1 MNKKLLILIPAYN
14 VEKFIEKVLYSIP
27 NNLLKTNKVKI
38 LIINDCSSDNT
49 LKIIKKIKKVSFKIN
64 IITNKSNRGYGGVQ
78 KIGFN
83 YAIKNK
89 FEIVALLHGD
99 GQYKAS
105 LLPKLI
111 SPINK
116 NRSEVV
122 FGSRMLK
129 PRDALKGNMLIYKFI
144 GNIVIT
150 FIQNLFL
157 RSKLSEFHSGYRVY
171 SVKNLKQIPF
181 QYNSNSFHFD
191 TEIIIQL
198 LIAKIKIL
206 EIPIPTIYGEQIS
219 HLKGIKYTYNVIKMT
234 LLATIHKLGIL
245 KIEKFDIK

>member
-1 MNKKLLILIPAYN
+1 
-14 VEKFIEKVLYSIP
+14 
-27 NNLLKTNKVKI
+27 
-38 LIINDCSSDNT
+38 
-49 LKIIKKIKKVSFKIN
+49 
-64 IITNKSNRGYGGVQ
+64 
-78 KIGFN
+78 
-83 YAIKNK
+83 
-89 FEIVALLHGD
+89 LLHGD

-129 PRDALKGNMLIYKFI
+129 PRDALKGNMPIYKFI

-171 SVKNLKQIPF
+171 SVKSLKQIPF
-181 QYNSNSFHFD
+181 QYNSNFFHFD

-219 HLKGIKYTYNVIKMT
+219 HLKGIKYTCNVIKMT
-234 LLATIHKLGIL
+234 LLATLHKLGIL

>member
-1 MNKKLLILIPAYN
+1 M
-14 VEKFIEKVLYSIP
+14 
-27 NNLLKTNKVKI
+27 LK
-38 LIINDCSSDNT
+38 LIINS
-49 LKIIKKIKKVSFKIN
+49 KK
-64 IITNKSNRGYGGVQ
+64 
-78 KIGFN
+78 
-83 YAIKNK
+83 YA
-89 FEIVALLHGD
+89 A
-99 GQYKAS
+99 
-105 LLPKLI
+105 I
-111 SPINK
+111 S
-116 NRSEVV
+116 
-122 FGSRMLK
+122 GSRMLNK
-129 PRDALKGNMLIYKFI
+129 SMALKGKMPLYKFI

-171 SVKNLKQIPF
+171 SVKSLKQIPF
-181 QYNSNSFHFD
+181 QYNSNFFHFD